1 MLQVCHTNE
10 YSVHLVS
17 HLCSFILF
25 RDFSFS
31 SCCHWKFH
39 LNRRKWGRGRDTGTD
54 SQVTFAANYVKRFSR
69 ANFSIASPSWFP
81 SYLPPLPHCQPF
93 QLSVSQSL
101 CQCLAGDIKNVGACV
116 SFGTF
121 ACCFCNKVHWKLFLL
136 FIKIVFRALLK
147 TKRRQQKR
155 VQGAGCTDST
165 CCDLP
170 GQLYCNVH
178 TLRERNE
185 RVIGC
190 WKIVGRF
197 SCMTYEFNLLIFLN
211 ENYHNNVKLGIR
223 VQ

>member
-1 MLQVCHTNE
+1 M
-10 YSVHLVS
+10 
-17 HLCSFILF
+17 CSFILF

-39 LNRRKWGRGRDTGTD
+39 WNRRKWGRRERTGD
-54 SQVTFAANYVKRFSR
+54 RLAS
-69 ANFSIASPSWFP
+69 NFCCQLCEAFFEGQFQYCVSELIPLFTLS
-81 SYLPPLPHCQPF
+81 LPHSQPF

-101 CQCLAGDIKNVGACV
+101 CPCLAGDIKNVGACV

-155 VQGAGCTDST
+155 MRGAGCTDST

-170 GQLYCNVH
+170 GQLYCNVN

-185 RVIGC
+185 GVNVMGW
-190 WKIVGRF
+190 WKMEGRF
-197 SCMTYEFNLLIFLN
+197 SCITYKLNKFKLLN
-211 ENYHNNVKLGIR
+211 DNYQNNIIYGT
-223 VQ
+223 